1 MFHGRPGWMRTAAG
15 AVVGASCLAA
25 TACGG
30 LTAATLRASSV
41 ADPLAGQPGSKV
53 MSEATAN
60 AEAAA
65 SLTINGTV
73 TQSGKSITIDL
84 GIKRG
89 QGCAGTVGVSGVG
102 SMKLV
107 LIGKTLYMKPDTEFW
122 KSVAGSDSNASAVIA
137 LLGDRYLKLPANDG
151 SAAGIGD
158 VCDVSKLLN
167 SGATPGRATREPVS
181 RLGGIRVLPLKL
193 SDGSTEYVTDT
204 SKPEFVEA
212 FAPKGTHG
220 GAGQARLSVGAPV
233 RLTAPPPSQ
242 VIDGSKLGMTGSS
255 VPSFI

>member
-1 MFHGRPGWMRTAAG
+1 MFHGRLGLMRTAAG

-25 TACGG
+25 AACGG
-30 LTAATLRASSV
+30 LTAETLRASSI
-41 ADPLAGQPGSKV
+41 ADPLAGQAGNKV
-53 MSEATAN
+53 LTVATAN

-73 TQSGKSITIDL
+73 SQSGKSITIDL

-89 QGCAGTVGVSGVG
+89 QGCAGTVGESGVG

-107 LIGKTLYMKPDTEFW
+107 VIGETLYMKPDTEFW
-122 KSVAGSDSNASAVIA
+122 KSVAGNAGDASAVIA
-137 LLGDRYLKLPANDG
+137 LLGGRYLKLPADGG
-151 SAAGIGD
+151 SAAGVGSI
-158 VCDVSKLLN
+158 CDVSKLLN
-167 SGATPGRATREPVS
+167 SGATGRVTREAVT
-181 RLGGIRVLPLKL
+181 RLAGIRVLPLKL

-212 FAPKGTHG
+212 FAPKGTKD
-220 GAGQARLSVGAPV
+220 GAGKATLSVGAPV
-233 RLTAPPPSQ
+233 RLTAPPASQ

>member
-1 MFHGRPGWMRTAAG
+1 MFHGRLGLMRTAAG

-25 TACGG
+25 AACGG
-30 LTAATLRASSV
+30 LTAETLRASSI
-41 ADPLAGQPGSKV
+41 ADPLAGQAGNKV
-53 MSEATAN
+53 LTVATAN

-73 TQSGKSITIDL
+73 SQSGKSITIDL

-89 QGCAGTVGVSGVG
+89 QGCAGTVGESGVG
-102 SMKLV
+102 TMKLV
-107 LIGKTLYMKPDTEFW
+107 VIGETLYMKPDTEFW
-122 KSVAGSDSNASAVIA
+122 KSVAGNAGDASAVIA
-137 LLGDRYLKLPANDG
+137 LLGGRYLKLPADGG
-151 SAAGIGD
+151 SAAGVGSI
-158 VCDVSKLLN
+158 CDVSKLLN
-167 SGATPGRATREPVS
+167 SGATGRVTREAVT
-181 RLGGIRVLPLKL
+181 RLAGIRVLPLKL

-212 FAPKGTHG
+212 FAPKGTKD
-220 GAGQARLSVGAPV
+220 GAGTATLSVGAPV
-233 RLTAPPPSQ
+233 RLTAPPASQ

>member
-1 MFHGRPGWMRTAAG
+1 MFHGRAGLLRTAAG

-30 LTAATLRASSV
+30 LTASTLRASSV
-41 ADPLAGQPGSKV
+41 ADPLAGQAGSKV
-53 MSEATAN
+53 MAEATAN

-65 SLTINGTV
+65 SLTIKGTV

-89 QGCAGTVGVSGVG
+89 QGCAGMVGIGGVG

-107 LIGKTLYMKPDTEFW
+107 VIGATLYMKPDTAFW
-122 KSVAGSDSNASAVIA
+122 KSVAGNASNASAVIA
-137 LLGDRYLKLPANDG
+137 LLGDRYLKLPAN
-151 SAAGIGD
+151 AAGVAA

-167 SGATPGRATREPVS
+167 SGATPARATREAVS

-212 FAPKGTHG
+212 FAPKGTRG
-220 GAGQARLSVGAPV
+220 GAGTASLSVGAPV
-233 RLTAPPPSQ
+233 RLAAPPPSE